1 MRYTTLL
8 LCFCSILLLGSC
20 KSQPSAQNGQP
31 LEVMTFNV
39 RLDIPSDSVNNWNY
53 RKGDACRMIAY
64 YSPDLLGMQEVLH
77 NQMEDLKRGL
87 PQYTALGVGRDD
99 GKEAGEYCPIFFR
112 TDRFTLLEYGNFSLS
127 EQPETIGIK
136 GWDASYNRVTTWAI
150 LQEKNNGQ
158 KFVYFNTHLDNDGK
172 TARKEGCLSVVV
184 QMGVEIY
191 KLLSVVL
198 FLQYRPVKNL
208 CKRWKREEWKM
219 PQRQLPSPTV
229 RPGLSMTSAVCRWRN
244 AYCWTMSS

>member
-112 TDRFTLLEYGNFSLS
+112 TDRFTLVEYGNFSLS

-158 KFVYFNTHLDNDGK
+158 KVCIFQHPSGQR
-172 TARKEGCLSVVV
+172 RKDS
-184 QMGVEIY
+184 
-191 KLLSVVL
+191 
-198 FLQYRPVKNL
+198 
-208 CKRWKREEWKM
+208 
-219 PQRQLPSPTV
+219 PQRGRATHSRQNQGDSTGHA
-229 RPGLSMTSAVCRWRN
+229 RHHHR
-244 AYCWTMSS
+244 

>member
-20 KSQPSAQNGQP
+20 KSQPSVQNGQP

-87 PQYTALGVGRDD
+87 PQ
-99 GKEAGEYCPIFFR
+99 
-112 TDRFTLLEYGNFSLS
+112 
-127 EQPETIGIK
+127 
-136 GWDASYNRVTTWAI
+136 
-150 LQEKNNGQ
+150 
-158 KFVYFNTHLDNDGK
+158 
-172 TARKEGCLSVVV
+172 
-184 QMGVEIY
+184 
-191 KLLSVVL
+191 
-198 FLQYRPVKNL
+198 
-208 CKRWKREEWKM
+208 
-219 PQRQLPSPTV
+219 
-229 RPGLSMTSAVCRWRN
+229 
-244 AYCWTMSS
+244 